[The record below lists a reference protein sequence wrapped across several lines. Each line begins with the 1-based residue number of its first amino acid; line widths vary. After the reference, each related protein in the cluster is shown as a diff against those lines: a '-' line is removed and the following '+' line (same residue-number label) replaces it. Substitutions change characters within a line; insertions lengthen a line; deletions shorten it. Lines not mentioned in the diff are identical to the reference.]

1 VALIV
6 RWGATALAVLWLAVG
21 CYWVPQSVLSL
32 APGYRL
38 GEALAG
44 LVIFGGG
51 AAACWGAGQAVA
63 WVLLGFASDRES
75 PGGRPD

>member
-1 VALIV
+1 MALIV

-21 CYWVPQSVLSL
+21 GYYGSQSVWDSAPEYRSVQALS
-32 APGYRL
+32 
-38 GEALAG
+38 ALL
-44 LVIFGGG
+44 LVGGG